1 LFIYIPER
9 IEELQE
15 LLETSR
21 KEYDALKKELALV
34 EEGKL
39 DDKLDEICKRID
51 EYNFVSIFFKSNIS
65 NSVSL

>member
-1 LFIYIPER
+1 MNSLIKFPER

-21 KEYDALKKELALV
+21 KEYQALKKELALV

-39 DDKLDEICKRID
+39 DDKLGEICKRID
-51 EYNFVSIFFKSNIS
+51 E
-65 NSVSL
+65 